1 MSIGSTGAGHARP
14 ELLVGGRY
22 RLLHRLGS
30 GGYGRVWLA
39 HDTALAV
46 DVAVKEVLLPPSL
59 TAEEQATRL
68 ARAEREA
75 RNAARLRGHPNVV
88 AVYDVVIADGVPW
101 TVMQLVRG
109 RSLLEQVA
117 AAGPLPPAQTTRVAE
132 ALLRALSAAHQ
143 AGLLHRDVKPANVL
157 LADDGGVLLTDFGI
171 AVWTGDPGL
180 TAAGAVV
187 GSAEYLAPERVRGK
201 EAGPPSDLFSLGVTL
216 YEAVEGL
223 SPFRRAETAA
233 SFGAVLL
240 DTPSAPQHA
249 SGALGEVIRGLMIK
263 EPELRMTADAAL
275 ALLAGP
281 GVPDGVSTAAPLS
294 TAPTDRPPAPTTQGM
309 PGSQPQPQP
318 WPTPPPSPAGSDQ
331 VPTMLR
337 SEPAFASQPDQ
348 PATFSAPQQPN
359 QPWPVAPPT
368 DTAPQALA
376 DQPPAY
382 STPQQPNQPW
392 PAAAHQP
399 AYQQISGA
407 PFPQARQP
415 SHRPDPAR
423 AVVPLVLLAYFAVVA
438 FLPAFTLPGDIP
450 VVYHTWQ
457 LFRWFPGEPGGL
469 KTATAFQLVGLA
481 TALALLAA
489 LSPRRGPG
497 PRVLAYLAVLLVGGL
512 EVFTDLHYSGPW
524 TFDIPIGPG
533 YWAFWSGLAVLA
545 VAVVVR
551 DVATRPPVS
560 ATR

>member
-59 TAEEQATRL
+59 TADEQATRL

-117 AAGPLPPAQTTRVAE
+117 AAGPLPPDQTARVAE

-143 AGLLHRDVKPANVL
+143 VGLLHRDVKPANVL

-171 AVWTGDPGL
+171 AVSSGDPGL

-249 SGALGEVIRGLMIK
+249 PGALGEVIRGLMVK
-263 EPELRMTADAAL
+263 EPELRMTAEAAL
-275 ALLAGP
+275 ALLAGSGAP
-281 GVPDGVSTAAPLS
+281 EAAAAPS
-294 TAPTDRPPAPTTQGM
+294 APGM
-309 PGSQPQPQP
+309 PASQPLPGP
-318 WPTPPPSPAGSDQ
+318 PTGSDQ

-337 SEPAFASQPDQ
+337 SEPAFGSWPDQ
-348 PATFSAPQQPN
+348 PEAFSVPR
-359 QPWPVAPPT
+359 
-368 DTAPQALA
+368 
-376 DQPPAY
+376 
-382 STPQQPNQPW
+382 QPNQPW
-392 PAAAHQP
+392 PAVSPTGTAPQAFADQP
-399 AYQQISGA
+399 PAFTAPPQPNQPWPATAYHPPYPSNSGP
-407 PFPQARQP
+407 PFPQAWQQ
-415 SHRPDPAR
+415 SRPFDPAR
-423 AVVPLVLLAYFAVVA
+423 AVVPLVFLAYFAVVA
-438 FLPAFTLPGDIP
+438 FLPAFTLTGDFP
-450 VVYHTWQ
+450 VTYHTWQ

-469 KTATAFQLVGLA
+469 KTATACQLVGLA
-481 TALALLAA
+481 AALALLAA

-497 PRVLAYLAVLLVGGL
+497 PRVLAYLAVLLAGGL
-512 EVFTDLHYSGPW
+512 EVFTDLHYGGPW
-524 TFDIPIGPG
+524 TVGIPIGAG
-533 YWAFWSGLAVLA
+533 YWAFWTGLAALA

-551 DVATRPPVS
+551 DVVTRPPSPRRRLERKV
-560 ATR
+560 A